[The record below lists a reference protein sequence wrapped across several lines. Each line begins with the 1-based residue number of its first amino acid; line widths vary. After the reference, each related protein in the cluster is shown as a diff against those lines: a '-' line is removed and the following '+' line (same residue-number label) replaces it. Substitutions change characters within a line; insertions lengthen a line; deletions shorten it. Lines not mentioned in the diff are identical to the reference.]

1 MQHVFEH
8 ILNEASKARFINKA
22 DLTDEEK
29 AKYIKFFDEHPSFD
43 NLVNWQN
50 PNEITRDKL
59 EGIYNKYIAASEE
72 KKANKEKYKKA
83 INEGPKQL
91 FLDRPRDFR
100 IIDENDKFIFIKV
113 LTYEGAKF
121 CDSPECGGQG
131 AKWCIGYEKDDSYWR
146 SYTDEIDPDNLE
158 EPDDDEEYS
167 PYDDYYENNMYNNIF
182 VMAFN
187 KDLKAPQNQQKYML
201 RIRLDDASGEA
212 WRQDDKPNEVIE
224 IQDWPA
230 FFGIKHIVTDKGP
243 KITNIRN
250 ERVFNGIY
258 ISEKLQIG
266 SITINLTD
274 KHITELVD
282 KVIIPDGVTTIG
294 VSAFKGA
301 KFHNGIELPSTLTR
315 IGPNAFYGSNIKEL
329 VLPENFNS
337 ISSNALSYSEIER
350 IILPAD
356 IYSIYTS
363 ICECKQLK
371 EIVVTGKFVDLESG
385 HMSTLFHYIRH
396 PVKITFAESSNYTI
410 QDGAVIR
417 KSDNAYLCNESYLE
431 KPEDKITELNIPSYV
446 RSFCLVDPKSVAIE
460 NVYLPDNIEIIGHD
474 AFNSNSYI
482 KTIRWPKNLK
492 KIEDRAFI
500 HSSLEGIVEIPP
512 TVEEIGR
519 DAFTYCN
526 IKLFID
532 QNKFD
537 KDKICND
544 SVLCLSG
551 KKDDFEYVDG
561 ILYSKLDNLIYYIE
575 PNNKNLIIPNGIK
588 GFSHKKSNHD
598 YGNYFKN
605 AAIPNYRNIET
616 VILPDSFELK
626 EYDFEGF
633 ESLRS
638 ITLPNNLTWI
648 PPYCFKNCKNL
659 RSIDIP
665 DTVTIIRE
673 FAFYECSSISNIIL
687 PPGLTSINAYAFY
700 NVNIKQLVLPKSIRT
715 IDPSAFVCCYYLNNP
730 LEHTVNMSYMGTKEE
745 FENNVLIYHEG
756 DLNTWQKPTIW
767 YLPCTNGLAEVEFV
781 F

>member
-1 MQHVFEH
+1 MRNIFEN

-22 DLTDEEK
+22 DLTTEEK
-29 AKYIKFFDEHPSFD
+29 EKYIKFFDTHPSFD

-50 PNEITRDKL
+50 PNGVTRDKL
-59 EGIYNKYIAASEE
+59 EDIYNKYLAASEE

-91 FLDRPRDFR
+91 FLDRPKDFR
-100 IIDENDKFIFIKV
+100 IIDENDKFIFVSV

-146 SYTDEIDPDNLE
+146 SYTDEIDPDDLE
-158 EPDDDEEYS
+158 ETDDDDEYS

-230 FFGIKHIVTDKGP
+230 FFGIKHIVTDIGP
-243 KITNIRN
+243 KITNLRD
-250 ERVFNGIY
+250 EKVFNGIY

-266 SITINLTD
+266 DISINIID
-274 KHITELVD
+274 KHVTEFVD
-282 KVIIPDGVTTIG
+282 KVIVPDGVTTIG
-294 VSAFKGA
+294 TSAFKSA
-301 KFHNGIELPSTLTR
+301 KFHNGIELPSTTTR
-315 IGPNAFYGSNIKEL
+315 IGPYAFYKSNIKEL
-329 VLPENFNS
+329 VLPESFNS
-337 ISSNALSYSEIER
+337 ISSNALSYSKIER
-350 IILPAD
+350 IILPAN
-356 IYSIYTS
+356 IHSIFDSVY
-363 ICECKQLK
+363 ECDQLK
-371 EIVVTGKFVDLESG
+371 EIVITGKFAELENG
-385 HMSTLFHYIRH
+385 DIHTLFYYIKH
-396 PVKITFAESSNYTI
+396 PVKITFSESSDYTI

-446 RSFCLVDPKSVAIE
+446 KSFCLVNPRSVAIE
-460 NVYLPDNIEIIGHD
+460 NVYLPDNIEVIGHD
-474 AFNSNSYI
+474 AFNSNNYI

-500 HSSLEGIVEIPP
+500 HSSLESIVEIPS
-512 TVEEIGR
+512 TVEEIGEN
-519 DAFTYCN
+519 AFTYCN
-526 IKLFID
+526 IRLFID

-551 KKDDFEYVDG
+551 KKDDYEYVDG

-575 PNNKNLIIPNGIK
+575 SNNKNLIIPNGIK
-588 GFSHKKSNHD
+588 GFNHIKSDD
-598 YGNYFKN
+598 YNGYVKN
-605 AAIPNYRNIET
+605 KAIPNYRNIET

-626 EYDFEGF
+626 EHDFDGF

-638 ITLPNNLTWI
+638 ITLPNNLIWI
-648 PPYCFKNCKNL
+648 PPYCFKNCKKL
-659 RSIDIP
+659 KSIDIP
-665 DTVTIIRE
+665 DTVTVIRE
-673 FAFYECSSISNIIL
+673 FAFYDCW
-687 PPGLTSINAYAFY
+687 SINNIVLPSSLTTIGDHAFY
-700 NVNIKQLVLPKSIRT
+700 NVPIKQLVLPKSMT
-715 IDPSAFVCCYYLNNP
+715 YIDRAAFVCCFDLNNP
-730 LEHTVNMSYMGTKEE
+730 AEHTVSISYMGTKEE
-745 FENNVLIYHEG
+745 FENNVFIYHDGE
-756 DLNTWQKPTIW
+756 LNTWQKPSIW
-767 YLPCTNGLAEVEFV
+767 YLPCTNGLAEAKLV